1 MNGAERMRRELM
13 IRVVRD
19 FTDGKLEE
27 TIDRIPIL
35 LRPKD
40 APFSRCCLFHDRA
53 VLKYRLMALLGFQIE
68 REEDELKPLSAYLKE
83 ALAGGLAIEGPPL
96 TVASAGCSGCP
107 DSRLVVTSNCRGCFA
122 RPCLFNCP
130 KNAITVENQQSRID
144 QDKCVKCGRCEKV
157 CPFNAITRT
166 IVPCEDA
173 CPVGAIKKN
182 AAGVA
187 EIDFSRCIFCGQCFR
202 RCPFAAI
209 MERSQLV
216 QILQAMKRG
225 EELVAIVAPSALMQ
239 FPGTVEQLFSAI
251 HQAGFSDVMEVALG
265 AEQTTSHEA
274 AEFVEKMLA
283 GQPLMTTSCC
293 PAYVELVR
301 KHVPELLDKV
311 STTPSPMKFAAR
323 LARER
328 HPGAKVVFVGPC
340 IAKRHEAMGAA
351 EVDAVLTFEELGA
364 LLAGRNIDL
373 QGQAPWHLE
382 RPAEASARNYARSCG
397 VSAAVLAEL
406 QRSNPALADF
416 KLDVQT
422 INGIDKKTARA
433 LRLHAA
439 GKAPGNFLEVMS
451 CQGGCVGG
459 PCSLVK

>member
-35 LRPKD
+35 LRPRD
-40 APFSRCCLFHDRA
+40 APFSRCCLYHDRA
-53 VLKYRLMALLGFQIE
+53 VLKYRLMALLGIQIE
-68 REEDELKPLSAYLKE
+68 QEEDELKPLSAYLKE
-83 ALAGGLAIEGPPL
+83 VLAGGIAIEGPPL

-144 QDKCVKCGRCEKV
+144 YDKCIKCGRCEKV
-157 CPFNAITRT
+157 CPFNAIART

-187 EIDFSRCIFCGQCFR
+187 EIDFSRCIYCGQCFR

-216 QILQAMKRG
+216 QLLQAMKRG

-239 FPGTVEQLFSAI
+239 FPGTVEQLFSAV

-265 AEQTTSHEA
+265 AELTTSHEA

-301 KHVPELLDKV
+301 KHVPEFLDKV

-328 HPGAKVVFVGPC
+328 HPHAKIVFIGPC
-340 IAKRHEAMGAA
+340 IAKRHEAMNAA
-351 EVDAVLTFEELGA
+351 EIDAVMTFEELGA

-373 QGQAPWHLE
+373 QGQQAWHLE

-397 VSAAVLAEL
+397 VSAAVLAEI
-406 QRSNPALADF
+406 QRSNPALANF

>member
-19 FTDGKLEE
+19 FTEGRLAE

-35 LRPKD
+35 LRPRGTQ
-40 APFSRCCLFHDRA
+40 ASRCCLFHDRA
-53 VLKYRLMALLGFQIE
+53 VLKYRLMALLGAQIE
-68 REEDELKPLSAYLKE
+68 REEDEARPLGAYLQD
-83 ALAGGLAIEGPPL
+83 ALGGSFTLDGPPL

-122 RPCLFNCP
+122 RPCLFSCP
-130 KNAITVENQQSRID
+130 KGAITVENQQSRID
-144 QDKCVKCGRCEKV
+144 YDKCVKCGRCEKV
-157 CPFNAITRT
+157 CPFHAITRT
-166 IVPCEDA
+166 VVPCEDA

-187 EIDFSRCIFCGQCFR
+187 EIDFSRCIFCGHCFSA
-202 RCPFAAI
+202 CPFGAI

-216 QILQAMKRG
+216 QILEAMRRG

-251 HQAGFSDVMEVALG
+251 HQAGFSDVLEVALG
-265 AEQTTSHEA
+265 AELTTSHEA
-274 AEFVEKMLA
+274 AEFAEKMIA
-283 GQPLMTTSCC
+283 GAPLMTTSCC
-293 PAYVELVR
+293 PAYVELVK
-301 KHVPELLDKV
+301 KHVPEFLDRV

-328 HPGAKVVFVGPC
+328 HPNAKVVFVGPC
-340 IAKRHEAMGAA
+340 IAKRHEAMDAA
-351 EVDAVLTFEELGA
+351 EVDGVLTFEELGA

-373 QGQAPWHLE
+373 QGQSAWHLE
-382 RPAEASARNYARSCG
+382 RPAEAAARNYAKSCG

-406 QRSNPALADF
+406 QKTNPALADF

-422 INGIDKKTARA
+422 INGIDKKTART
-433 LRLHAA
+433 LRMHAA

-451 CQGGCVGG
+451 CPGGCVGG